1 MSVKDEN
8 LVEDIDNVEQI
19 QEEELVDET
28 QVESDEETLE
38 EKAKVKEEE
47 EEEDEDEVEDESDED
62 EVEVEEVQIP
72 KTKAGIVNAAYEMLK
87 KAKKDEAVKLY
98 QGMMKAGLSEEV
110 TIEEGLTNKIEKEI
124 VATNTEID
132 LINGDIQSV
141 EDAFRDNDIDKAEM
155 KALNKQHNKRLSK
168 AEKKLDQLHAK
179 LKKAQKNES
188 FDYAEE
194 ADVSHIDYE
203 EDLNVLVAEE
213 ATLSEGFRD
222 KASVIF
228 EAALKTKVGGEIDRL
243 EGEYAQNLEE
253 EVAAVKT
260 DLVEKVDAY
269 LNYVVEGW
277 MQENEV
283 AVEAGL
289 RTEIAEDFMTSLQS
303 VFKEHYISVP
313 EGKEDL
319 VDELSEQVAEL
330 EEQLNKTTDEN
341 VELFQSVQEAQR
353 TDVVRKHTSD
363 LAATEAEKLASLV
376 EDVEFGDVES
386 FDMKVKTIK
395 ESYFVKESAEST
407 SEVEE
412 IVGTDQGLTEEVS
425 GSMARYTSALSSHVF
440 TK

>member
-47 EEEDEDEVEDESDED
+47 EDEDEVEDESDEDEDED

-98 QGMMKAGLSEEV
+98 QGMMKAGLSEEADV
-110 TIEEGLTNKIEKEI
+110 EEA
-124 VATNTEID
+124 V
-132 LINGDIQSV
+132 V
-141 EDAFRDNDIDKAEM
+141 
-155 KALNKQHNKRLSK
+155 
-168 AEKKLDQLHAK
+168 
-179 LKKAQKNES
+179 
-188 FDYAEE
+188 AEE

-395 ESYFVKESAEST
+395 ESYFVKESVEST

-412 IVGTDQGLTEEVS
+412 IVGTDQGLTEEAS
-425 GSMARYTSALSSHVF
+425 DSMARYTSALSSHVF